1 MMETALR
8 YMYGFDIL
16 GEGGHRDLDSIQDFA
31 VLGAIAEKFEI
42 VGLSSLVL
50 TTASCAL
57 DDCLDDAGKLECFLF
72 FGHPSS
78 SDVVSEEPHFDY
90 AVKIFA
96 YNLAKLRKHEVFQ
109 ALLNKEHELAVA
121 LLNVLAESQDH
132 VQGGNG
138 GLE

>member
-57 DDCLDDAGKLECFLF
+57 DDCLGDAGKLECFLL

-78 SDVVSEEPHFDY
+78 SVLPHFDY